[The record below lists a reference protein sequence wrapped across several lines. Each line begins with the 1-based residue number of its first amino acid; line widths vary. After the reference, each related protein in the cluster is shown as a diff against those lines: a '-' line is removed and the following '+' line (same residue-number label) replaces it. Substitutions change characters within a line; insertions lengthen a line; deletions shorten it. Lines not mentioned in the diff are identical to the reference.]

1 MIHELKI
8 LPEYFHAV
16 KVGAKPFEVRKDDR
30 PFEVGD
36 VLRLREFDGQKY
48 TGEEVDVKVS
58 YILRGSEFCKDGYC
72 VLGTERPAGSTAGE
86 GNMEWL
92 RSEVRNE

>member
-16 KVGAKPFEVRKDDR
+16 KVGAKRFEVRKDDR

-48 TGEEVDVKVS
+48 TGEEVDVEVS
-58 YILRGSEFCKDGYC
+58 YILRGSEYCKDGYC
-72 VLGTERPAGSTAGE
+72 VLSIVSDEDGGAGNNG
-86 GNMEWL
+86 
-92 RSEVRNE
+92 